1 MHRFKAQGISSRHIS
16 VPKWVNPKDRI
27 KQWNIVKGDKVAIIA
42 GKDKDTIGE
51 IKAVNRQTNTVLV
64 EGKKLAKKHVPQ
76 QPGAPEGIMR
86 KEMPI
91 HYSNVMLLHP
101 DTQVPTRIER
111 RQVEKTLEDGRIT
124 KRWARFVRGTDVEI
138 PKPSV
143 KYDDRSGEE
152 KFTTSPEDVN
162 KVTFTGLGEQQ
173 PPVPEDLVRELRNPY
188 KRRHSNQVV

>member
-1 MHRFKAQGISSRHIS
+1 MNNDDDDAM
-16 VPKWVNPKDRI
+16 
-27 KQWNIVKGDKVAIIA
+27 
-42 GKDKDTIGE
+42 IGLNFDVC
-51 IKAVNRQTNTVLV
+51 ANR
-64 EGKKLAKKHVPQ
+64 
-76 QPGAPEGIMR
+76 
-86 KEMPI
+86 
-91 HYSNVMLLHP
+91 
-101 DTQVPTRIER
+101 VPTRIER

-143 KYDDRSGEE
+143 KYDDRSGGTRIDNNNYNDNAQPNHDTCPLEE